1 MFNFW
6 LCTVDP
12 PYAPLKD
19 RMVSNVTLEGN
30 MTEQKDSHF
39 TVTLTWNP
47 PVYPYKIP
55 HYYFVK
61 WSEEKNLVQNGAS
74 VSQLLFLFLFLFFLL
89 IISLYIWRLAKLS
102 SPRHFHC
109 TCNYISSS
117 CYVPVPEVWSALKV
131 QLWQNS
137 HLSMLAGK
145 KEKHKNNWIAITF
158 LGKKIMFSF
167 QRYSSVFYISTNL
180 NSRWLLLFNFYKM
193 YSKLKYVTTTFCATT
208 VNHFEE
214 NVTCKG

>member
-30 MTEQKDSHF
+30 MTAQQDYRF
-39 TVTLTWNP
+39 TATLTWNP

-55 HYYFVK
+55 AWYFVK
-61 WSEEKNLVQNGAS
+61 WSEEKSLGQSGIS
-74 VSQLLFLFLFLFFLL
+74 VSQLFFCFLFFVFVFLL
-89 IISLYIWRLAKLS
+89 IISRYIWRLAKLS

-137 HLSMLAGK
+137 HLSMLSGK
-145 KEKHKNNWIAITF
+145 KEKHKNNWIAVTF

-167 QRYSSVFYISTNL
+167 QKYSSFFLYL
-180 NSRWLLLFNFYKM
+180 NQFEFKM
-193 YSKLKYVTTTFCATT
+193 AASF
-208 VNHFEE
+208 H
-214 NVTCKG
+214 